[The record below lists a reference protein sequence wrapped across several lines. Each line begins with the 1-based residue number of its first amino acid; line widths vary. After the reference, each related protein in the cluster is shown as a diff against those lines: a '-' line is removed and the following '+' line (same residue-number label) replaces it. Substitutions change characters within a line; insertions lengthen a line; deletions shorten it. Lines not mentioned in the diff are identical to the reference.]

1 MSDYSNNNRTSN
13 SYTDDDLDGIEFLD
27 VQETNDDY
35 IYDFDKDEFIGS
47 NGTTYNMKDIK
58 YFIIPTAEMEKILGK
73 SESKKL
79 NTSKITNS
87 SKMK

>member
-1 MSDYSNNNRTSN
+1 MIEVNN
-13 SYTDDDLDGIEFLD
+13 I
-27 VQETNDDY
+27 
-35 IYDFDKDEFIGS
+35 IYDIVKNYRDAFDKDEFIGS

-87 SKMK
+87 LKMK

>member
-1 MSDYSNNNRTSN
+1 MFPIRA
-13 SYTDDDLDGIEFLD
+13 GIEAGTID
-27 VQETNDDY
+27 MRS
-35 IYDFDKDEFIGS
+35 YDFDKDEFIGS
-47 NGTTYNMKDIK
+47 NGTIYNMKDIK

-87 SKMK
+87 LKMK